1 MWPKLSN
8 IDKDIYDK
16 ITNRNNLEA
25 SKLNCWVR
33 LFSGVGDGLI
43 LVSNPDVQLFAAAGE
58 GGIYGFAGNAT
69 ESGYS
74 GRLGKNWDGISI
86 NPEPGR
92 SLRPS
97 PVVTSLEFSEGED
110 QISRSGK
117 ISLTAFS
124 LEQMEI
130 IQQFFMEPGYNLFIE
145 WGWNTTEGVSGLIK
159 TDKKAKIPNLASESN
174 LVQSAIRNKALS
186 TNGDYDNML
195 GFIVGGGIGNDGENF
210 SVEIE
215 LRGTPELPS
224 FLQSQNVTF
233 QTTGGDK
240 DGIVKVEGS
249 SPFQPEQLIE
259 EDLVSEST
267 EDAKSLANERR
278 FRSMFNKLPSKR
290 QTNDI
295 KTQIKTQYTDF
306 VNHDEL
312 ITSNINSWLQTTWWQ
327 DLRDKDKIKIDNFQ
341 IEKEKLFSKNKYI
354 KLDKAFQI
362 IQESGLNNYIVGE
375 KPMEVSID
383 VSNTKIGAF
392 PLIFSTKAESLLI
405 PGKLPNF
412 ELYYLNTDKP
422 SYKSV
427 MDSAVTNKIGENSF
441 VQFEDSTSG
450 HSESG
455 GYWGYLKN
463 LYINQEMMVNK
474 MTAKNKTIRDVLY
487 DILNECSAAVNS
499 FWNFQIVEGERNGNR
514 VITVV
519 DRNWVGK
526 KRGTPKEFHHN
537 GEASRFLSSTLSI
550 DIPGEMANQIISQ
563 RLGAAGPQDAPILKT
578 NSFFAKGTDKF
589 MKKIIIRGKDSYGS
603 EPDLNTLAGIKEAKK
618 DVQEKIDDILG
629 PNQEEEKP
637 RPTSRSWTETVYDAD
652 GKRISAT
659 YFSDAGAD
667 QKIYQQDKY
676 DKLVEAYK
684 EMNELDKTELKVKE
698 GNLAATVDK
707 LDLLPNPEVIN
718 NIVELLDK
726 SGDKLLKKEFEKEGN
741 NQFSKT
747 FKLYT
752 FNDTNL
758 FDYIRQSKLLKSRGS
773 LSHPLPIKYSFT
785 VLGTS
790 GIRRGDMF
798 NIVGIPEKYRKQGLF
813 QVNAVN
819 HSIQGMTWTTE
830 VEGLYR
836 QIQ

>member
-8 IDKDIYDK
+8 INKDIHDK

-43 LVSNPDVQLFAAAGE
+43 MVSNPDTKLFAAAGE

-69 ESGYS
+69 EAGYS
-74 GRLGKNWDGISI
+74 GRLGQNWEGISI

-97 PVVTSLEFSEGED
+97 PMVTSLEFSEGED

-124 LEQMEI
+124 LEQLEI
-130 IQQFFMEPGYNLFIE
+130 IQQFFMEPGYSLFIE

-159 TDKKAKIPNLASESN
+159 TDNVALIPNLASAGN
-174 LVQSAIRNKALS
+174 LIQSTIRKKALD
-186 TNGDYDNML
+186 TDGDYDNML

-215 LRGTPELPS
+215 LRGTPELPT

-233 QTTGGDK
+233 QTTGAKK
-240 DGIVKVEGS
+240 DGIIKVEGAA
-249 SPFQPEQLIE
+249 PFQPDQLIE
-259 EDLVSEST
+259 EDEKDTDGSQ
-267 EDAKSLANERR
+267 SLANKRR
-278 FRSMFNKLPSKR
+278 FRSMFNALPSKR
-290 QTNDI
+290 QTSDV
-295 KTQIKTQYTDF
+295 KKGVTTQYTDF
-306 VNHDEL
+306 VNHDGL
-312 ITSNINSWLQTTWWQ
+312 ITENINSWLQTTWWD
-327 DLRDKDKIKIDNFQ
+327 DLRDEDKLEIDNFQ
-341 IEKEKLFSKNKYI
+341 IEKEKLFSNNKYI
-354 KLDKAFQI
+354 KLDTAFEI
-362 IQESGLNNYIVGE
+362 IQKSGLNNYEVGG
-375 KPMEVSID
+375 VTYQVNID

-392 PLIFSTKAESLLI
+392 PLMFSTKAESLLI
-405 PGKLPNF
+405 PGKIPNF

-422 SYKSV
+422 TYKSV
-427 MDSAVTNKIGENSF
+427 MENPVDNKIGGNSF
-441 VQFEDSTSG
+441 VQFADSTTG
-450 HSESG
+450 HSEAG

-474 MTAKNKTIRDVLY
+474 MTAKNKTIKDVLY

-499 FWNFQIVEGERNGNR
+499 FWNFQIVEGEKNGNKI
-514 VITVV
+514 ITVV

-526 KRGTPKEFHHN
+526 KIGTPKEFHHN
-537 GEASRFLSSTLSI
+537 GEASRFLSSALTI

-563 RLGAAGPQDAPILKT
+563 RLGASGPQDAPILKT

-589 MKKIIIRGKDSYGS
+589 MRKLNIRGDDSYGS
-603 EPDLNTLAGIKEAKK
+603 EPDPESLAGIAELKE
-618 DVQEKIDDILG
+618 DEQQKIDDIVG
-629 PNQEEEKP
+629 TNQNP
-637 RPTSRSWTETVYDAD
+637 SLNGGGARSSSSSQKDAD
-652 GKRISAT
+652 GNVIST
-659 YFSDAGAD
+659 TRYSDNGVD
-667 QKIYQQDKY
+667 TTVYQQDKY
-676 DKLVEAYK
+676 DALNKAKQAKRDLEKAEAK
-684 EMNELDKTELKVKE
+684 IKE

-707 LDLLPNPEVIN
+707 IDLLPNPEIIS

-726 SGDKLLKKEFEKEGN
+726 SGDELLKKQLIKEGV

-747 FKLYT
+747 FKIYT
-752 FNDTNL
+752 FKDTNL

-785 VLGTS
+785 ILGTS

-813 QVNAVN
+813 QVNAVT
-819 HSIQGMTWTTE
+819 HSIEGMKWTTE